1 VSEPETSRRNRL
13 LAGVERVRDFENRIA
28 AIALVVMMLVTVLDV
43 FMRYVFNNPVRGSY
57 DLVESTLV
65 VFVFHGI
72 AAGFLSRA
80 NIVIDLFDIF
90 APKRLVSICI
100 RFSDVVTIVALAI
113 LIYAMITPAVQ
124 AWQYGDTKIDLGL
137 PLSVL
142 WAFALIG
149 MVIAIVCA
157 IVAAAFKK
165 PEPNHGP
172 SA

>member
-1 VSEPETSRRNRL
+1 L
-13 LAGVERVRDFENRIA
+13 LAGVERVRNVENRIA
-28 AIALVVMMLVTVLDV
+28 AVALVVMMLVTVLDV

-90 APKRLVSICI
+90 APKRLVSVCI

-142 WAFALIG
+142 WAFALVG
-149 MVIAIVCA
+149 MVIALACA
-157 IVAAAFKK
+157 IAAAAFKK